1 MFKSKNK
8 KFNDGKILKMCNNE
22 VIEDSLLVEKNTNHF
37 WQTWISSCI
46 IEQLFI
52 QNQNAIIRK

>member
-37 WQTWISSCI
+37 WQT
-46 IEQLFI
+46 
-52 QNQNAIIRK
+52 